1 MRVANRRAENSK
13 WRQTRLQASKHAGQN
28 GRTHGKG
35 AGKAVLAA
43 AAFLVSACSQQPETA
58 PTFHA
63 EENPERLS
71 EWGMIAATD
80 GALKLSEGVTPYDLA
95 TPLFSDYALKLRTV
109 WTPDGKPAVYNANE
123 AFDFPVG
130 TVITK
135 TFYYPTPE
143 NAWTGDVQQGQE
155 RGLHGRRMAL
165 DHLRLIE
172 TRVLVR
178 REAGWD
184 ALPYVWNEDQSDAV
198 LKRTGAV
205 IPMTLTRDNGEM
217 EPFAYLVP
225 NANQCA
231 GCHATNATTKAIQ
244 PIGPKAR
251 HLNKPSSFMDGFN
264 QLDHWLAKGLLTFDG
279 SSPHPEEARSAIA
292 KDEGSALQNNENF
305 QFPRNAD
312 WTDETAPL
320 AARAR
325 AYLDAN
331 CSHCH
336 NPNGPA
342 DTSGLDLEP
351 GASGPAMGH
360 CKAPIAAGRG
370 TGGRPYDIVP
380 GRPDLSITV
389 FRMETTDPGAMMP
402 ELGRAVRHEEG
413 VELVR
418 EWIAAMDGG
427 CG

>member
-1 MRVANRRAENSK
+1 M
-13 WRQTRLQASKHAGQN
+13 GFM
-28 GRTHGKG
+28 
-35 AGKAVLAA
+35 AA
-43 AAFLVSACSQQPETA
+43 AIMLLSACAQQETTA

-63 EENPERLS
+63 EENPEQLS
-71 EWGMIAATD
+71 DWGMIAAKD
-80 GALKLSEGVTPYDLA
+80 GALRLSDGVTPYDLA

-109 WTPDGKPAVYNANE
+109 WTPDGKPAVYNAEE

-135 TFYYPTPE
+135 TFYYLVPE
-143 NAWTGDVQQGQE
+143 NEWTGDVHQGQE
-155 RGLHGRRMAL
+155 RGVRDNAMSL

-205 IPMTLTRDNGEM
+205 IPMMLIREDGEM
-217 EPFAYLVP
+217 EPFSYLVP

-231 GCHATNATTKAIQ
+231 GCHATNATTKAIH

-251 HLNKPSSFMDGFN
+251 HLNKPSSFADGFN
-264 QLDHWLAKGLLTFDG
+264 QLDHWLAKGLLTG
-279 SSPHPEEARSAIA
+279 EIA
-292 KDEGSALQNNENF
+292 QPA
-305 QFPRNAD
+305 PRNAD
-312 WTDETAPL
+312 WADETAPL
-320 AARAR
+320 DTRAR

-351 GASGPAMGH
+351 GATGPAMGN

-380 GRPDLSITV
+380 GRPDLSITL

-402 ELGRAVRHEEG
+402 ELGRAVTHKEG
-413 VELVR
+413 VKLVS
-418 EWIAAMDGG
+418 EWIAAMEGG
-427 CG
+427 CS